1 MALYLVRAKPKKELS
16 DLRKEMDSG
25 KILKLRP
32 FGETLQHSLE
42 NARIDK
48 EDGYALWVE
57 EDYCLPPLAMERE
70 SVLDRYFNDIV
81 VERIELEEERG
92 VELMTSLGFG
102 ENNTENV

>member
-1 MALYLVRAKPKKELS
+1 
-16 DLRKEMDSG
+16 MDSG
-25 KILKLRP
+25 KILNLRP

-81 VERIELEEERG
+81 VERIELEEERWSRINDKPRLWR
-92 VELMTSLGFG
+92 E
-102 ENNTENV
+102 